1 MRPPLKE
8 TLRFGPNHL
17 VQEIASLVG
26 VLGRDP
32 AMLTEFLFGPETTS
46 PEGGNY
52 RTLVATRV
60 AVNQHFAVGIPE
72 GFVIVRWAVSQPS
85 GT

>member
-1 MRPPLKE
+1 
-8 TLRFGPNHL
+8 
-17 VQEIASLVG
+17 
-26 VLGRDP
+26 
-32 AMLTEFLFGPETTS
+32 MLTEFLFGPETTS

-60 AVNQHFAVGIPE
+60 AVNQHFAVGIPKAE
-72 GFVIVRWAVSQPS
+72 RWVFVIVRWAVSQPS